1 MQALSFVYPVWYL
14 LLCGLAGL
22 AVAGLLY
29 FRSPIEATMPLKA
42 GMAVLRFLGYS
53 LLATLLLAPLLR
65 FVDTDRQEPI
75 IVLAQ
80 DASESIGLET
90 DTLAYGA
97 RWEALR
103 EELSERYRVVQY
115 VFGGSPRREDDLSFT
130 DKQTNLEAV
139 LAEIGDV
146 YGTQNLGGVVLAT
159 DGIYNE
165 GANPVYRDFS
175 LPAPVYTVGL
185 GDTTRRRDLVV
196 SRVLHNRIAYL
207 DDQFSIQID
216 VSARNAPGE
225 TTVLTVSRI
234 NTNGAV
240 PLHTERISLDGQD
253 FFTTREVV
261 LDADRPGVQRYR
273 IAVSTIGREVS
284 TENNQRDIFVD
295 VLDARQNIL
304 LLAAAPH
311 PDLGALRQALIG
323 GKNNEVEVAYG
334 NEFTGSLQD
343 FDLVILHELPTVNQ
357 RITGILE
364 ALQREE
370 IPTLFLTGPGLP
382 GPLINAAQDLVQVS
396 GSRSLSGGVQA
407 NEVTALPVPGF
418 TAFTLSADLLRTLPA
433 FPPVSAPFGN
443 FVLGPG
449 AQVLLRQRIGRVD
462 TEFPLLA
469 VGDSRNRRVGVVTA
483 SGLWQWRLYDYLE
496 NGNHARFD
504 ELISQLTQYL
514 TVQEDKRRFR
524 VTTDENIFDEN
535 EPVRFDGELYNSSY
549 ELVNGPEATLVIT
562 GAEGQEYNYTFSRSN
577 QAYTLTAGTLPVGN
591 YRYRGRVTEGGEELI
606 SEGQF
611 SVQAVQVERYALEA
625 DHGLLRQLSER
636 YGGELLFP
644 DELDALPERIAAGGT
659 AVPLLF
665 ETVNTRS
672 VLNLKL
678 LFFLLF
684 SLFAGEWALRRWSGN
699 Y

>member
-29 FRSPIEATMPLKA
+29 FRSPIEASAPLKA

-80 DASESIGLET
+80 DGSESIGLET
-90 DTLAYGA
+90 DTLDYSA
-97 RWEALR
+97 RWAALR
-103 EELSERYRVVQY
+103 DALSERYRVVQY
-115 VFGGSPRREDDLSFT
+115 VFGGTPRREDDLSFT

-165 GANPVYRDFS
+165 GANPVYRDFP

-207 DDQFSIQID
+207 DDQFSLQID

-225 TTVLTVSRI
+225 TTVLTVSRV
-234 NTNGAV
+234 NANGVV
-240 PLHTERISLDGQD
+240 PLHTERISLDGPN

-284 TENNQRDIFVD
+284 TENNRRDIFVD

-304 LLAAAPH
+304 VLAAAPH
-311 PDLGALRQALIG
+311 PDLGALRQSLIG
-323 GKNNEVEVAYG
+323 GKNNEVAVAYG
-334 NEFTGSLQD
+334 NDFTGTVQD

-357 RITGILE
+357 RITGLLE
-364 ALQREE
+364 ELRREE
-370 IPTLFLTGPGLP
+370 IPTLFITGPGLP

-396 GSRSLSGGVQA
+396 GSRSLSGQVQA
-407 NEVTALPVPGF
+407 NEVTALPVSGF
-418 TAFTLSADLLRTLPA
+418 TAFTLSEDLLRTLPA
-433 FPPVSAPFGN
+433 FPPVSAPFGS
-443 FVLGPG
+443 FATGPG

-462 TEFPLLA
+462 TDFPLLV
-469 VGDSRNRRVGVVTA
+469 VGESRNRRVGVLAA
-483 SGLWQWRLYDYLE
+483 SGVWQWRLYDYLE

-504 ELISQLTQYL
+504 ELISQLAQYL
-514 TVQEDKRRFR
+514 TVREDKRRFR

-535 EPVRFDGELYNSSY
+535 ESVRFDGELYNSSY
-549 ELVNGPEATLVIT
+549 ELVNGPEATLVVT
-562 GAEGQEYNYTFSRSN
+562 GAEGREYNYTFSRSN

-591 YRYRGRVTEGGEELI
+591 YRYRGRVSEGGEELT

-611 SVQAVQVERYALEA
+611 SVQAVEVERYALEA
-625 DHGLLRQLSER
+625 DHGLLRQLSQR

-644 DELDALPERIAAGGT
+644 DELDALPQRIATGGT

-672 VLNLKL
+672 VLNLKV
-678 LFFLLF
+678 LFFM
-684 SLFAGEWALRRWSGN
+684 LFALFAAEWALRRWTGN

>member
-22 AVAGLLY
+22 TVAGLLY
-29 FRSPIEATMPLKA
+29 FRSPIEASTPLKA
-42 GMAVLRFLGYS
+42 GMAVLRFVGYT

-80 DASESIGLET
+80 DGSESVGLET
-90 DTLAYGA
+90 DTLDYSA
-97 RWEALR
+97 RWAALR
-103 EELSERYRVVQY
+103 AELSERYRVVQY
-115 VFGGSPRREDDLSFT
+115 VFGSSPRRAEDLTFT

-165 GANPVYRDFS
+165 GANPVYRDFP

-225 TTVLTVSRI
+225 STVLTVSRVDA
-234 NTNGAV
+234 NGVV
-240 PLHTERISLDGQD
+240 PLHTERINLDDQD
-253 FFTTREVV
+253 YFTTRAVI

-284 TENNQRDIFVD
+284 TQNNQRDIFVD
-295 VLDARQNIL
+295 VLDARQRIL
-304 LLAAAPH
+304 VLAAAPH

-334 NEFTGSLQD
+334 NEFTGSPRD

-357 RITGILE
+357 RLTGLLE
-364 ALQREE
+364 ALGREE
-370 IPTLFLTGPGLP
+370 IPTLFITGPGLP
-382 GPLINAAQDLVQVS
+382 GPLLNAAQDLVQVS
-396 GSRSLSGGVQA
+396 GSRSLSGQVQA
-407 NEVTALPVPGF
+407 NEVTAVPVSGF
-418 TAFTLSADLLRTLPA
+418 SAFTLSDDLRRTLPA
-433 FPPVSAPFGN
+433 FPPVQAPFGN
-443 FVLGPG
+443 FVTGPG

-462 TEFPLLA
+462 TDFPLLA
-469 VGDSRNRRVGVVTA
+469 VGESRNRRVGILTA
-483 SGLWQWRLYDYLE
+483 AGLWQWRLYDYLE
-496 NGNHARFD
+496 NEDHARFD
-504 ELISQLTQYL
+504 ELLSQLTQYL

-524 VTTDENIFDEN
+524 VATDESIFDEN
-535 EPVRFDGELYNSSY
+535 EPVRFDAELYNSSY
-549 ELVNGPEATLVIT
+549 ELVNDPEATLVVT
-562 GAEGQEYNYTFSRSN
+562 GAEGREFNFTFSRTES
-577 QAYTLTAGTLPVGN
+577 AYALNAGTLPPGN
-591 YRYRGRVTEGGEELI
+591 YRYRGRVTDGGEELI

-611 SVQAVQVERYALEA
+611 SVQTVEAERYALEA
-625 DHGLLRQLSER
+625 DHNLLRQLSAR
-636 YGGELLFP
+636 YGGELVYP
-644 DELDALPERIAAGGT
+644 DALEGLAGRIDAGGT
-659 AVPLLF
+659 AVPILF

-684 SLFAGEWALRRWSGN
+684 TLFATEWGLRRWSGN

>member
-22 AVAGLLY
+22 TVAGLLY
-29 FRSPIEATMPLKA
+29 FRSPIEASTPLKA
-42 GMAVLRFLGYS
+42 GMAVLRFVGYT

-80 DASESIGLET
+80 DGSESIGLET
-90 DTLAYGA
+90 DTLDYSA
-97 RWEALR
+97 RWAALR
-103 EELSERYRVVQY
+103 AELSERYRVVQY
-115 VFGGSPRREDDLSFT
+115 VFGSSPRRAEDLSFT

-165 GANPVYRDFS
+165 GANPVYRDFP

-225 TTVLTVSRI
+225 STVLTVSRVDA
-234 NTNGAV
+234 NGVV
-240 PLHTERISLDGQD
+240 PLHTERINLDDQD
-253 FFTTREVV
+253 YFTTRAVI

-284 TENNQRDIFVD
+284 TQNNQRDIFVD
-295 VLDARQNIL
+295 VLDARQRIL
-304 LLAAAPH
+304 VLAAAPH

-334 NEFTGSLQD
+334 NEFTGSPRD

-357 RITGILE
+357 RLTGLLE
-364 ALQREE
+364 ALGREE
-370 IPTLFLTGPGLP
+370 IPTLFITGPGLP
-382 GPLINAAQDLVQVS
+382 GPLLNAAQDLVQVS
-396 GSRSLSGGVQA
+396 GSRSLSGQVQA
-407 NEVTALPVPGF
+407 NEVTAVPVSGF
-418 TAFTLSADLLRTLPA
+418 SAFTLSDDLRRTLPA
-433 FPPVSAPFGN
+433 FPPVQAPFGN
-443 FVLGPG
+443 FVTGPG

-462 TEFPLLA
+462 TDFPLLA
-469 VGDSRNRRVGVVTA
+469 VGESRNRRVGILTA
-483 SGLWQWRLYDYLE
+483 AGLWQWRLYDYLE
-496 NGNHARFD
+496 NEDHARFD

-524 VTTDENIFDEN
+524 VATDESIFDEN
-535 EPVRFDGELYNSSY
+535 EPVRFDAELYNSSY
-549 ELVNGPEATLVIT
+549 ELVNDPEATLVVT
-562 GAEGQEYNYTFSRSN
+562 GAEGREFNFTFSRTES
-577 QAYTLTAGTLPVGN
+577 AYALNAGTLPPGN
-591 YRYRGRVTEGGEELI
+591 YRYRGRVTDGGEELI

-611 SVQAVQVERYALEA
+611 SVQTVEAERYALEA
-625 DHGLLRQLSER
+625 DHNLLRQLSAR
-636 YGGELLFP
+636 YGGELVYP
-644 DELDALPERIAAGGT
+644 DALEGLAGRIDAGGT
-659 AVPLLF
+659 AVPILF

-684 SLFAGEWALRRWSGN
+684 TLFATEWGLRRWSGN